1 MDNKQMIP
9 VKENS
14 ILYKIKRFFKSLFG
28 FNKQLNNEEEIDYNK
43 ENIIEDNQ
51 EENNGININILATPD
66 TIRGRMEVQET
77 LDNNKPESS
86 KSEMQKFLEELD
98 GNKEKLE
105 LLSIDRLKRLDSYY
119 LEIIKQNNDT
129 INSMI

>member
-14 ILYKIKRFFKSLFG
+14 ILYKIKRFFKSLFR
-28 FNKQLNNEEEIDYNK
+28 FKKQLNNEEEIAYNK

-51 EENNGININILATPD
+51 EENNEININILATPD